1 MGFHIAITIC
11 NNILGTIFIIIV
23 NIVDCDR
30 YCNSISDDSVENEVT
45 YPITT
50 NHISNYEKV
59 DFECVLAL

>member
-45 YPITT
+45 HLITT
-50 NHISNYEKV
+50 NYISNYEKH
-59 DFECVLAL
+59 